1 MARRAEGAIPSRPR
15 LTRTEAMSVQDILRT
30 HPRPLI
36 AEAAVLARCLD
47 ECAACAPTCTICSDA
62 CAAEDDVRDMVRC
75 IRLCLDCADACTAA
89 MRILGRQTDPHPPT
103 QLNTL
108 EACLA
113 ACRASA
119 DECER
124 HARHHEHCRLCA
136 EQCRRCEQA
145 CEDLRAALA
154 PA

>member
-1 MARRAEGAIPSRPR
+1 
-15 LTRTEAMSVQDILRT
+15 MSVQDILRT

-36 AEAAVLARCLD
+36 ADVAVLARCLD
-47 ECAACAPTCTICSDA
+47 ECGACEASCTICADA
-62 CAAEDDVRDMVRC
+62 CAAEDDVSDLVRC
-75 IRLCLDCADACTAA
+75 IRLCLDCADACAAA

-113 ACRASA
+113 ACRACA

-124 HARHHEHCRLCA
+124 HADHHEHCRLSA
-136 EQCRRCEQA
+136 EECRRCERA
-145 CEDLRAALA
+145 CEDLRSALA
-154 PA
+154 TP

>member
-1 MARRAEGAIPSRPR
+1 
-15 LTRTEAMSVQDILRT
+15 MSVEAILRT

-36 AEAAVLARCLD
+36 ADIGVLARCLD
-47 ECAACAPTCTICSDA
+47 ECGVCEAICTICADA
-62 CAAEDDVRDMVRC
+62 SEAEDDVKDLVRC
-75 IRLCLDCADACTAA
+75 IRLCLDCADACAATA
-89 MRILGRQTDPHPPT
+89 RILGRQTDAHPPT

-124 HARHHEHCRLCA
+124 HAQHHEHCRLCA
-136 EQCRRCEQA
+136 EECRRCEQV
-145 CEDLRAALA
+145 CEELRSALTTT
-154 PA
+154 

>member
-1 MARRAEGAIPSRPR
+1 VPDDDQEES
-15 LTRTEAMSVQDILRT
+15 MSVQDILRT

-36 AEAAVLARCLD
+36 ADVAVLARCLD
-47 ECAACAPTCTICSDA
+47 ECGACEASCTICADA
-62 CAAEDDVRDMVRC
+62 CAAEDDVSDLVRC
-75 IRLCLDCADACTAA
+75 IRLCLDCADACAAA

-113 ACRASA
+113 ACRACA

-124 HARHHEHCRLCA
+124 HADHHEHCRLSA
-136 EQCRRCEQA
+136 EECRRCERA
-145 CEDLRAALA
+145 CEDLRSALA
-154 PA
+154 RP